1 MRVLVAL
8 LALSHAAVP
17 GEPAPRSPPPAQ
29 PSQPGA
35 RELARAVQGFY
46 ERTQDLEATFVQTY
60 TYAAAGR
67 RQVSRG
73 TLRVKKPG
81 RMRWDYQVPER
92 KTVAVA
98 GSRLV
103 QWEPEANQVYVDE
116 RFDATAMS
124 AAVTFLLGQGNL
136 EEEFRI
142 SAGGPR
148 QLVLRP
154 RKPDPRVES
163 VTLTVGPEGQVTAT
177 RVEDGQGNVN
187 LVELGDIR
195 RNARLRDSDFE
206 VRVPE
211 GAHRLRAPGR

>member
-1 MRVLVAL
+1 MRILAVL
-8 LALSHAAVP
+8 LAVWQVAP
-17 GEPAPRSPPPAQ
+17 GEPTVPPAA
-29 PSQPGA
+29 PGEKPAEA
-35 RELARAVQGFY
+35 RDLARAVQAFY
-46 ERTQDLEATFVQTY
+46 ERTRDLEATFVQTY
-60 TYAAAGR
+60 SYAAGGR

-81 RMRWDYQVPER
+81 RMRWDYQSPEP
-92 KTVAVA
+92 KTVAVV

-103 QWEPEANQVYVDE
+103 QWEPEANQVYVDD

-124 AAVTFLLGQGNL
+124 AAVTFLLGQGKL
-136 EEEFRI
+136 ESEFHLA
-142 SAGGPR
+142 SDGPR

-187 LVELGDIR
+187 QVALEGIR
-195 RNARLRDSDFE
+195 RNVGLKDSDFE
-206 VRVPE
+206 VKVPKD
-211 GAHRLRAPGR
+211 AHRIAPPGQ